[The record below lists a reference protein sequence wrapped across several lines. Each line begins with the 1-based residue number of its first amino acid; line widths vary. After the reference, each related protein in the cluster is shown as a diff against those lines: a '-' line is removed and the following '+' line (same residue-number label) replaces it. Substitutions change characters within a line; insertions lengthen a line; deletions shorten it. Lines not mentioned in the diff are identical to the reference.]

1 MTTVPATSSSSPSP
15 DGPANDDGA
24 DAKAPLQWGLVAVA
38 VPVMALAFGG
48 AALIGESQNAL
59 GAGLIAMLTT
69 ISALVTPRER
79 LVRAATVIGGAT
91 FAMLILADVTIEVP
105 VLAGLAMFA
114 VAFLGAMI
122 GGASQAL
129 SVAGIFI
136 SMAYLLPAA
145 TGIAKDLSFAKG
157 IELGLV
163 GLATAFIAI
172 AVVTGIRAVKGR
184 SEAEAADERPEAA
197 DAPHGPLA
205 QATSPEPEA
214 PDSAQPP
221 APSAAEQFRAALT
234 LRNATFRYALRRAVA
249 LGIAMAVY
257 AATANHNVFWVML
270 TIFIV
275 LQPDRASSWDK
286 ALSRSIGVMIGA
298 IIVAGL
304 GQFLPSEVIIGL
316 AVVVLLI
323 GFAWYQR
330 SYTVFAAGL
339 SFTVVAIFGAS
350 DGSFANWAALR
361 IADTLVGAV
370 IALLVGYLVFPDP
383 WWRKGQEATVTPGS
397 A

>member
-1 MTTVPATSSSSPSP
+1 MPVTTVPATSSSPPSP
-15 DGPANDDGA
+15 DAAGEPAEG
-24 DAKAPLQWGLVAVA
+24 KAPLQWKLVAVA

-48 AALIGESQNAL
+48 AALIGESKNAL

-145 TGIAKDLSFAKG
+145 TGIAKDLTFAKG

-163 GLATAFIAI
+163 GLAAAAIAI
-172 AVVTGIRAVKGR
+172 GVVVGVRAVRGR
-184 SEAEAADERPEAA
+184 DEEAA
-197 DAPHGPLA
+197 DASTADQEHDSSA
-205 QATSPEPEA
+205 DQEA
-214 PDSAQPP
+214 PDGGHPS
-221 APSAAEQFRAALT
+221 APSAAEQLRAALT

-257 AATANHNVFWVML
+257 AATENHNVFWIML

-275 LQPDRASSWDK
+275 LQPDRAGSWHK
-286 ALSRSIGVMIGA
+286 ALSRSVGVMIGA

-304 GQFLPSEVIIGL
+304 GEFLPSEVIIGL
-316 AVVVLLI
+316 AIVVLLV

-350 DGSFANWAALR
+350 DGSFADWAALR

-383 WWRKGQEATVTPGS
+383 WWRKGQEAKVTPGS